1 MVGPGGNQG
10 VSTKDKKRCPRKARK
25 TRKTIRNIHERVLST
40 ENTES
45 IFDLFFVSFVSF
57 VDSFSVDYFRHGPR
71 GMVRLQSRPVRSP
84 DGESHSHRSTATNPR
99 PAMILIPVV
108 RSGPHC
114 RGINRAMTAVVP
126 RRDTMVAN
134 LPFPLAAR
142 RTPIPPISTARAR
155 NTNEA
160 RGSVARRVMASTSM
174 AANRV
179 ITPNQANNR
188 VRGMVLGL
196 MFMVLALLAGL
207 PDKCKFTG
215 RIGEGPEK
223 NVRGRRGI
231 RAIAFGPCPRART
244 GAGESTGACV
254 FLGARAWGARP
265 RPPRSN
271 AHGNRKEKVRM
282 PRPLLRNSRRSFII
296 RGVGSHT

>member
-1 MVGPGGNQG
+1 MVGSGGNQG
-10 VSTKDKKRCPRKARK
+10 VSTKNKKRCPRKARK

-57 VDSFSVDYFRHGPR
+57 VPFVDSFFVDYFRHGPR
-71 GMVRLQSRPVRSP
+71 GMIRLQSWPVRSP
-84 DGESHSHRSTATNPR
+84 DGESHSHRSAATNPR
-99 PAMILIPVV
+99 PAIILIPVV

-142 RTPIPPISTARAR
+142 RTPIPPISTARVR

-160 RGSVARRVMASTSM
+160 RGLVARRVMASTSM

-215 RIGEGPEK
+215 SDKGRVGEERLGKKGCKTYRVWSLPAGAEEPGK
-223 NVRGRRGI
+223 VLGRAFCRGLAALDPGHPKG
-231 RAIAFGPCPRART
+231 F
-244 GAGESTGACV
+244 
-254 FLGARAWGARP
+254 
-265 RPPRSN
+265 
-271 AHGNRKEKVRM
+271 
-282 PRPLLRNSRRSFII
+282 SFS
-296 RGVGSHT
+296 GVMEVPS